1 MYFSAIFDF
10 AKRLPISPYSWGR
23 KSEVMHLLEHQRNK
37 IRELGFLLKEVRSQN
52 SLSLEEAAA
61 QTLIRVGLL
70 SAIETGD
77 LEELP
82 EPIYVQALIRQYA
95 NFLGLEGDRLA
106 KSIPTNRL
114 DLPQDGSWKL
124 LLPMLTQLRPMH
136 LYLIYLVLMGV
147 AVNSLSAV
155 VENSKRDVNTAINLP
170 PIQETLATPTPN
182 PIASPNPAPPKPSQ
196 PIVVSITFKSQSWI
210 RVVADT
216 KTLFEGVLEEGTQR
230 TWTAQEKLSLRAGNA
245 GAVVIAFNEDKPK
258 LMGNP
263 GEVQEVTFTPN
274 AQPSSPAVKP
284 LPSPL
289 ASPLAS
295 PVASPQINLPTSQ
308 TPNPVTD
315 PINSLI
321 NTPFN
326 SPASSPDAN
335 QEETPRENRRGGQ
348 VFNQT
353 PIP

>member
-1 MYFSAIFDF
+1 
-10 AKRLPISPYSWGR
+10 
-23 KSEVMHLLEHQRNK
+23 LEHQRNK
-37 IRELGFLLKEVRSQN
+37 IRELGFLLREARSQN

-82 EPIYVQALIRQYA
+82 ELVYVQALIRQYA

-114 DLPQDGSWKL
+114 DLPRDRSWKL
-124 LLPMLTQLRPMH
+124 FLPMLTQLRPMH

-155 VENSKRDVNTAINLP
+155 VENSKRDTGAAINLP

-182 PIASPNPAPPKPSQ
+182 TIASPSPAPAKPSQ
-196 PIVVSITFKSQSWI
+196 PIVVSATFKSQSWI
-210 RVVADT
+210 RVMADT

-263 GEVQEVTFTPN
+263 GEVQEVIFTPN
-274 AQPSSPAVKP
+274 APPSGPAVKP
-284 LPSPL
+284 
-289 ASPLAS
+289 
-295 PVASPQINLPTSQ
+295 VASPTINLPTSP
-308 TPNPVTD
+308 TPNPSIN
-315 PINSLI
+315 PINNLI

-335 QEETPRENRRGGQ
+335 QEENPQENRRGNQ
-348 VFNQT
+348 VINQT